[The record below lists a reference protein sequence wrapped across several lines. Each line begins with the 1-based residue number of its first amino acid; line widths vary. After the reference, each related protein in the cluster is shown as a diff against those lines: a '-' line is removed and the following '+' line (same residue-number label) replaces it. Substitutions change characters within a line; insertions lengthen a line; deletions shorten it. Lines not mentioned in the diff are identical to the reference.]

1 MQEKILSSWIN
12 YIDLESIEK
21 AKLDVKSINTK
32 TYFDLNNLTE
42 TVENIK
48 LNFSKRLGLVNS
60 LQAEFPIK
68 KDHKGEDKNKLFL
81 FFPLIRIRETQKEYL
96 FPLFA
101 IDVTQQKQAL
111 FSKKELALS
120 MYKGADYIPM
130 VEPFYRTE
138 QKSVIALGQS
148 VFLTPPT

>member
-12 YIDLESIEK
+12 CIDLESIEK

-48 LNFSKRLGLVNS
+48 LNFSKRPGLVNS

-81 FFPLIRIRETQKEYL
+81 FFPLIRIGETQKEYL